1 MGVTPRRTPWRLV
14 VLAILVIALST
25 QPVFLLGAGF
35 LDIGPELGFG
45 PAGLGVLTA
54 TFFLTASVSSAPLG
68 RVVERI
74 GWRRAIRV
82 NAAVSGMLLVVIPLV
97 VHSLGAMAVLLM
109 ASGLVYGVA
118 NPAVNKALAEQV
130 DPLHRAFLFGLK
142 HAGIPT
148 STLVAGLTVPVV
160 VLRFGWRASYAI
172 VALLAIVVLALVPGG
187 APRGDVAPPSQPDA
201 RRRVAP
207 MSPRLLAGLAS
218 GSALGTWAAIALS
231 TYLVAATVAAGF
243 SQAAAGWLLFA
254 GSASS
259 IGGRLIAG
267 RVTDRMGGKGFGA
280 IAALTGVGAVVFLL
294 IPLGSGAVLT
304 LLVLVAFATGWG
316 WPGLMTYTVVNA
328 NAGTAAASSGIIQAG
343 VFVGAGL
350 GPLVLGA
357 VAERWS
363 FDAVWLVV
371 AGALAAASVVV
382 SIAGHRAVTTGGS
395 VVR

>member
-1 MGVTPRRTPWRLV
+1 
-14 VLAILVIALST
+14 
-25 QPVFLLGAGF
+25 
-35 LDIGPELGFG
+35 
-45 PAGLGVLTA
+45 
-54 TFFLTASVSSAPLG
+54 
-68 RVVERI
+68 
-74 GWRRAIRV
+74 
-82 NAAVSGMLLVVIPLV
+82 
-97 VHSLGAMAVLLM
+97 
-109 ASGLVYGVA
+109 
-118 NPAVNKALAEQV
+118 
-130 DPLHRAFLFGLK
+130 
-142 HAGIPT
+142 
-148 STLVAGLTVPVV
+148 
-160 VLRFGWRASYAI
+160 
-172 VALLAIVVLALVPGG
+172 
-187 APRGDVAPPSQPDA
+187 
-201 RRRVAP
+201 VAP

-259 IGGRLIAG
+259 ISGRLIAG
-267 RVTDRMGGKGFGA
+267 RVTDRIGGKGFGA

-294 IPLGSGAVLT
+294 IPLGSGAVLA
-304 LLVLVAFATGWG
+304 LLVLAAFATGWG

-382 SIAGHRAVTTGGS
+382 SIAGHRAVAAGGS